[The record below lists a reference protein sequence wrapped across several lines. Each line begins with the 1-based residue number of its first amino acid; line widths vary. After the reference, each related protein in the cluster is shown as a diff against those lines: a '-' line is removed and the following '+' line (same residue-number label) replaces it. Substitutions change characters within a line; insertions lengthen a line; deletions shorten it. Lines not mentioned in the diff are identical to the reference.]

1 MDIHNV
7 LLITWKEILN
17 ARRNR
22 WFILYTIIFALLSL
36 ALSWLGLAGVGSYN
50 LAGFGKTTASLIN
63 LILLI
68 VPLMGLTL
76 GAISL
81 AGEREKGTLLYLL
94 AQPVS
99 PFEVLLGKF
108 LGIGTALLAA
118 LLIGFGLSGYLIA
131 LRGGITQI
139 SSYLSLIGFTLLLAL
154 ATLGVGLLISS
165 FMKKAESAVG
175 MALFL
180 WLFFVFF
187 GDLGLIG
194 STLFFKLDIQ
204 QVLTL
209 SLINPLQSFKLGAL
223 MSMRANLEV
232 LGPVGLY
239 AMRTFGSQLV
249 FLVSALLG
257 VWILS
262 SFVVTYAVIQ
272 RKGGL

>member
-1 MDIHNV
+1 MDINNV

-22 WFILYTIIFALLSL
+22 WFILYTIVFALLSL
-36 ALSWLGLAGVGSYN
+36 ALSWLGLAGVGNYN

-108 LGIGTALLAA
+108 LGIGAALLAA

-131 LRGGITQI
+131 LRGGMTQI
-139 SSYLSLIGFTLLLAL
+139 GSYLSLIGFTLLLAL
-154 ATLGVGLLISS
+154 ATLGIGLLISS

-204 QVLTL
+204 QVLYI
-209 SLINPLQSFKLGAL
+209 SLINPLQAFKLGAL

-239 AMRTFGSQLV
+239 AMRTFGAQLAI
-249 FLVSALLG
+249 LISAVLG
-257 VWILS
+257 VWIFS

-272 RKGGL
+272 KKGGL

>member
-1 MDIHNV
+1 MDINNV

-22 WFILYTIIFALLSL
+22 WFILYTIVFALLSL
-36 ALSWLGLAGVGSYN
+36 ALSWLGLAGVGNYN

-108 LGIGTALLAA
+108 LGIGAALLAA

-131 LRGGITQI
+131 LRGGDDADWQLPQPDRVHPAAG
-139 SSYLSLIGFTLLLAL
+139 SGHA
-154 ATLGVGLLISS
+154 GHR
-165 FMKKAESAVG
+165 AVD
-175 MALFL
+175 F
-180 WLFFVFF
+180 
-187 GDLGLIG
+187 
-194 STLFFKLDIQ
+194 
-204 QVLTL
+204 
-209 SLINPLQSFKLGAL
+209 
-223 MSMRANLEV
+223 
-232 LGPVGLY
+232 
-239 AMRTFGSQLV
+239 QLHE
-249 FLVSALLG
+249 
-257 VWILS
+257 
-262 SFVVTYAVIQ
+262 
-272 RKGGL
+272 KG